1 MYVLDSSA
9 IAIILRRF
17 KEKSIELLEG
27 RITLDLALY
36 ELGNV
41 MWKEHMVEKLISEEE
56 AVSKVGNLSNILE
69 TMEVE
74 KITSSEDLRSIM
86 RLAIEQKLTF
96 YDSSYLYIAKTKK
109 AILVTEDNELIE
121 KAKQAD
127 VKVERVNEYATP
139 FLNQY

>member
-27 RITLDLALY
+27 RTTLDLALY

-41 MWKEHMVEKLISEEE
+41 VWKECTIEKLINEEE
-56 AVSKVGNLSNILE
+56 AISKIGNLLNIVE
-69 TMEVE
+69 TMKIE
-74 KITSSEDLRSIM
+74 KIISSEDLRSII

-96 YDSSYLYIAKTKK
+96 YDSSYLHITKTKK
-109 AILVTEDNELIE
+109 AVLVTEDDELIE
-121 KAKQAD
+121 KAKIAD
-127 VKVERVNEYATP
+127 VKVNRVKEYATS
-139 FLNQY
+139 FLSQH

>member
-27 RITLDLALY
+27 RTTLDLALY

-41 MWKEHMVEKLISEEE
+41 VWKECTIEKLINEEE
-56 AVSKVGNLSNILE
+56 AISKIGNLLNILE
-69 TMEVE
+69 TMKIE
-74 KITSSEDLRSIM
+74 KIISSEDLRSII

-96 YDSSYLYIAKTKK
+96 YDSSYLHITKTKK
-109 AILVTEDNELIE
+109 AVLVTEDDELIE
-121 KAKQAD
+121 KAKRAN
-127 VKVERVNEYATP
+127 VKVNRVKEYATS
-139 FLNQY
+139 FLSQH